1 MVYAGKQ
8 RGAPHRTF
16 DVLNFTI
23 NSHEDYLNSGYVP
36 TYASPQWIS
45 SLKENSVKK

>member
-1 MVYAGKQ
+1 MLENKEV
-8 RGAPHRTF
+8 HHIVLF